1 MDSTHC
7 SGQQPKKQTGSS
19 ANGTAQISSERS
31 DSIDPSKPDVVYAQI
46 DPGQEPDMET
56 SDLYANVPSKND
68 SGDVVYSDL
77 HSTDIAANSVAT
89 PGDLYAQVQKRR

>member
-1 MDSTHC
+1 MDSIDC
-7 SGQQPKKQTGSS
+7 SGQQPKKHTGNST
-19 ANGTAQISSERS
+19 NGTAQISSQRP
-31 DSIDPSKPDVVYAQI
+31 DSIYPSKPDVVYAQI
-46 DPGQEPDMET
+46 DPGPEPVLGT